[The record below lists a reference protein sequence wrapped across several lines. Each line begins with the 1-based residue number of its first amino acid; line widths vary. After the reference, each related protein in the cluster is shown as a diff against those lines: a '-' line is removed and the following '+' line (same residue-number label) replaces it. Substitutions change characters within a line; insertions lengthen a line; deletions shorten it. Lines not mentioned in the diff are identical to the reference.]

1 MDIYTLECDTEDVVL
16 FQGCLY
22 KSARE
27 VPDELKDVLDKETFE
42 KARLYQIDKESLD
55 FGQVST
61 ASSKQPYATFSLS
74 N

>member
-42 KARLYQIDKESLD
+42 KARLYQIDKRE
-55 FGQVST
+55 FGFWSGLYSQFETTVRNIF
-61 ASSKQPYATFSLS
+61 SK
-74 N
+74 